1 MVHVHRSRQKWM
13 GKNYSWHFTSREFL
27 MIGLDITTI
36 STCFVKIQKRMHDRE
51 ALPMLVKKTNERPE
65 WSWPFLIPYLP
76 L

>member
-1 MVHVHRSRQKWM
+1 MYIDL
-13 GKNYSWHFTSREFL
+13 GKNGWEKIIRREFL

-36 STCFVKIQKRMHDRE
+36 FFVKIQKRMHDRE
-51 ALPMLVKKTNERPE
+51 ALPMLVKKTNERPQ

>member
-1 MVHVHRSRQKWM
+1 
-13 GKNYSWHFTSREFL
+13 
-27 MIGLDITTI
+27 MIGLDIRTI
-36 STCFVKIQKRMHDRE
+36 FFVKIQKRMHDRE

>member
-1 MVHVHRSRQKWM
+1 M
-13 GKNYSWHFTSREFL
+13 GKNYSWHFTRREFL

-36 STCFVKIQKRMHDRE
+36 FFVKIQKRIHDRE